1 MLEKFGST
9 GSEMHQPGTVSILY
23 LKVDD
28 RRIREVSG
36 DFIVVKI
43 DFLTM
48 VITAE
53 NRVSVG
59 PFDRI

>member
-1 MLEKFGST
+1 V
-9 GSEMHQPGTVSILY
+9 HQPGKASILY

-28 RRIREVSG
+28 RHIREVSE
-36 DFIVVKI
+36 DFVVVQI
-43 DFLTM
+43 DILTM